1 MVTTIQGVDS
11 SYDLLT
17 APKAACL
24 GRDGVRIYVQ
34 ALTALPLT
42 GLHQPANRIASL
54 KNAHEG
60 GLQTAGYLL
69 IGPGMTGRQAVAEA
83 RRNIPMDVW
92 KRLKF
97 VAVDVEVDGIA
108 VTQVLEALHE
118 VERLGRTAVIYTS
131 WNSWNTMIRPRNSG
145 LCAERG
151 FRLWNASWD
160 NDPDIDFDRLPFGG
174 WTRATVIG
182 EQWSGGTIRCGQSV
196 DQNTFERYVLLP
208 NTGVTPPP
216 LVPPVVPNK
225 ALIWDGRYWY
235 AEVGV
240 GASAHHWWIRTERE
254 IDTRYGNWTRFNR
267 SPRGSRLDFA

>member
-1 MVTTIQGVDS
+1 MATIQGVDS

-17 APKAACL
+17 ESKAACL

-34 ALTALPLT
+34 ALTALPAT
-42 GLHQPANRIASL
+42 GLHQPANRVASL
-54 KNAHEG
+54 KNAHAG

-83 RRNIPMDVW
+83 RRNMPMDVW

-97 VAVDVEVDGIA
+97 VAVDVEVNGIA

-118 VERLGRTAVIYTS
+118 VERLGRTAVVYTS
-131 WNSWNTMIRPRNSG
+131 WNSWNTMIRPRNST

-151 FRLWNASWD
+151 FRLWNAVWD
-160 NDPDIDFDRLPFGG
+160 NNPDIDFDRLPFGG

-182 EQWSGGTIRCGQSV
+182 EQWSGGHQQCGQSV
-196 DQNTFERYVLLP
+196 DSNTFERYVLLP
-208 NTGVTPPP
+208 NNLDVIPPTP
-216 LVPPVVPNK
+216 VVVPNK
-225 ALIWDGRYWY
+225 ALIWDGAYWY

-240 GASAHHWWIRTERE
+240 GASAHHWWIRSNEERR
-254 IDTRYGNWTRFNR
+254 TRYEHWARFNR
-267 SPRGSRLDFA
+267 NPRGSRLDFA